1 MALKFHRRLKRGFT
15 LIELLVVIAII
26 AILIA
31 LLLPAVQQAREA
43 ARRSTCKNNMKQLG
57 LALHNYHDSH
67 RILPPGDVNGGGYD
81 CIWLGSQETR
91 NHTGQIYML
100 PFLDQANIYNQINFS
115 MATGLGDGNGA
126 CTAPTTG
133 IQTAATSHSIA
144 VFECP
149 SDSYSHGPYTY
160 TSNMAYATNKDYR
173 TSYSFIYIEYN
184 TGDNSSGGTYETAT
198 TTKTA
203 FGHNGAARMRDF
215 SDGTSNSMLM
225 IETPMEKQSAIR
237 GPFWATYVAT
247 GPVIAAPYRKIN
259 QPYSATDSRAEWG
272 SPGSEHVGG
281 CHALLGDGAVRF
293 ISENIDI
300 NTLRAIQTINAG
312 EVVADF

>member
-1 MALKFHRRLKRGFT
+1 MALTFKSRPKRGFT

-57 LALHNYHDSH
+57 LALHNYHDTH
-67 RILPPGDVNGGGYD
+67 RVLPPGDVNAGGYD
-81 CIWLGSQETR
+81 CGWLGTQETR
-91 NHTGQIYML
+91 NHTGHLYML
-100 PFLDQANIYNQINFS
+100 PYIDQANIYNQINFS
-115 MATGLGDGNGA
+115 MATGMADGNGA
-126 CTAPTTG
+126 CTAPSAG
-133 IQTAATSHSIA
+133 IQTSVTSRPIV

-149 SDSYSHGPYTY
+149 SDSYSSGPQSYS
-160 TSNMAYATNKDYR
+160 SNTAYAVTRDYR
-173 TSYSFIYIEYN
+173 TSYSFVYIQYN
-184 TGDNSSGGTYETAT
+184 SGNNSSGGTYERAT
-198 TTKTA
+198 TVKTA

-215 SDGTSNSMLM
+215 SDGTSNSVLM
-225 IETPMEKQSAIR
+225 METPMEKQSYIR

-259 QPYSATDSRAEWG
+259 QPYSATDSRVEWG

-281 CHALLGDGAVRF
+281 CHTMLGDGAVRF

-300 NTLRAIQTINAG
+300 NTLRAIQTINGG
-312 EVVADF
+312 ELVGEF

>member
-1 MALKFHRRLKRGFT
+1 MALKFQRRSKQGFT

-43 ARRSTCKNNMKQLG
+43 ARRSTCKNNLKQQG

-81 CIWLGSQETR
+81 CAWLGSQETR
-91 NHTGQIYML
+91 NHTGQLYML
-100 PFLDQANIYNQINFS
+100 PFLDQANIYNQVNFS
-115 MATGLGDGNGA
+115 MATGLGDGNGV
-126 CTAPTTG
+126 CTGPTAG

-160 TSNMAYATNKDYR
+160 TSNLAYATNKDYR
-173 TSYSFIYIEYN
+173 TSYTFIYL
-184 TGDNSSGGTYETAT
+184 TYSAGVSYESILGI
-198 TTKTA
+198 KTA
-203 FGHNGAARMRDF
+203 FGHNGAARLRDF
-215 SDGTSNSMLM
+215 SDGTSNTMVM
-225 IETPMEKQSAIR
+225 METPMQKDSAIR
-237 GPFWATYVAT
+237 GPFWATWVAT
-247 GPVIAAPYRKIN
+247 AAIIAAPYRKIN
-259 QPYSATDSRAEWG
+259 QPTSATNKLVNWG

-281 CHALLGDGAVRF
+281 CHALMGDGAVRF
-293 ISENIDI
+293 VTENIDI
-300 NTLRAIQTINAG
+300 NLLRAVQTINGG
-312 EVVADF
+312 EVVGDF